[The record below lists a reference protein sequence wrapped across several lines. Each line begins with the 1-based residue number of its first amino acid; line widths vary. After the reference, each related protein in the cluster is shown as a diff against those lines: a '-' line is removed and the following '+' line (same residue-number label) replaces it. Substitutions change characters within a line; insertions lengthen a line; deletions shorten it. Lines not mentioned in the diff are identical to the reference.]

1 MSDRLQELLRQRQL
15 VQEQLAWLDREIVT
29 VSGDA
34 PPSPP
39 SPPAPMQAPDLS
51 RPTPPPSNFVA
62 SQAAAIAR
70 HAAAACTP
78 RSDESPQVIASAD
91 AILDQYRV
99 QPDSLKTNVSR
110 GCLLY
115 FFCALA
121 GVAVV
126 VTGLYYALRK

>member
-34 PPSPP
+34 PA
-39 SPPAPMQAPDLS
+39 SPPAPIQAPDLS